1 MGIQAAQGDELGR
14 VAKQAYDEERTRQK
28 TELAKI
34 HQRSF
39 DLLPIEALLKLGQLG
54 FEQQSHAIEQ
64 YLEKSHEQVMAMNA
78 VPATCELIV
87 EYKEAAKQISKEV
100 HSIVASE
107 FAPLLK
113 NDFLELAPEHIDYLD
128 GLLGRMVNAPY
139 KDAVASMLPR
149 PTGGAGGTSVEV
161 ARQSIMTFRDLKENV
176 SEETFSSL
184 SPEQQAEA
192 LRRLPKSN
200 QKYSRLVKEFR
211 AAHQTA
217 LSQATSL
224 LESAPANVLQG
235 AMETA
240 FKEVR
245 SRTEASSDLKDAK
258 LSDKPLAA
266 LEELAKSKRASLQ
279 NFLINHHSS
288 PLIAAQEDNEGMDKQ
303 LLSLMQT
310 YTSLVKITS
319 TSAAPPGPFDSGST
333 TGASVSIANAAAST
347 NATATAAES
356 TEAAAPAESSF
367 IKAITSFFGGGK
379 DKPEDKGAGQSR
391 TPEEE
396 AFAQSRLHSLDDD
409 ANRAITASDFSTARR
424 CYLEAF
430 GVSKMPQLLE
440 KAANMALKLGDTL
453 TAKAEYEQL
462 MQVQDVPGIRKVRAT
477 AKKKLEEMQDE
488 LDRLEVDQ
496 RRSAQEQQPGF
507 QPARSVP
514 NATDAA
520 KVLYLLV
527 AKLKQTLASCF
538 GKAEA
543 PRDLTMKHHALLR
556 LQRWEPSRVA
566 AANQLDSSINED
578 SLFAIAAQLE
588 AALIGENSLPASY
601 RQAMAPPV
609 PHEERKRRVYDELD
623 AAIDDAV
630 GSLGGAATFD
640 PQVDLPLD
648 PKPFELIFSTEMN
661 SLIEYVGPQLR
672 VKTYELNDKVAG
684 EVDENV
690 RLLQSFLQNAQN
702 KEANDVLQAW
712 KFFEPLTKLN
722 AFKNLP
728 GATAFDK
735 VLHEH
740 VEKLES
746 QAMRTVQTT
755 TIVDV
760 AEADGRSRSW
770 QKQISRSVMILG
782 KLSSDIPRASKPVKV
797 GLANVLDAVEQKF
810 GADQMQLLAVEMKGR
825 NAALGQEI
833 VNGSLA
839 FAFVKVAD
847 FNLKTKRDILEV
859 KRLYQERNGA
869 ETDAVWSKYDEFRK
883 HYDQMLREATDDLV
897 PNPDPLA
904 SLITQTK
911 TTVQSDSAGWLTSAS
926 QKHMPK
932 VLAGIFAWWSVKF
945 YVDLKKRNPHL
956 KADPNKLLQPNS
968 VQVVCILRLLGA
980 KEKLQN
986 HLAEVPTGEG
996 KSVILGVLA
1005 TTLALYGFNVDCVC
1019 YSSMLSSRDCDDF
1032 MEMFTAFGLTDRIR
1046 YGTFDTLCEQL
1057 LTEKYGDLRQSTA
1070 DLIAKGSS
1078 VARPAETPPKRVLI
1092 IDEVDVFCS
1101 EAFFGG
1107 AFCPT
1112 LTLKNDEVT
1121 ALTRHIWSLKDT
1133 PGLDLPALKQSGFYQ
1148 AVLQSGVMQPT
1159 NEWLLERAVR
1169 EMDKASR
1176 SYSPKTRDH
1185 LVNADGKIE
1194 YKIDGRDEYGP
1205 WSYNYDTNADYLG
1218 EFERGELTEQQLKN
1232 GLALHVR
1239 CGEFSYAMLPTMFQ
1253 HILGVTG
1260 TLNKDRLPPKM
1271 HDVLKE
1277 EVGIKLFTYCPS
1289 MFPEQKRDWKPASP
1303 AYVQR
1308 AKNTE
1313 EHYHLIV
1320 DEIDTRMTPTTE
1332 MQGKRSVLIFF
1343 RNAAELAN
1351 FRDSS
1356 YFAKYKAEALV
1367 LSERAATNAED
1378 REHIITGATRQ
1389 GQVTLATRIYGRGTD
1404 FKIHDD
1410 RMEKCGGMHVIQTFF
1425 SRDLSEE
1432 IQIMGRCAR
1441 QGCRG
1446 SYSQV
1451 LLGGLDKTPDEIDK
1465 WDAAEV
1471 HSKLAALRAQEGEA
1485 EVQTLR
1491 EMAKERKQEHEVLAR
1506 SLKAFQLGQ
1515 TAGLATLAKR
1525 YNSPGGLTIGPNGM
1539 HVVFCLDESGS
1550 MSFNWMAPWKELVS
1564 AFNAFW
1570 DNEAAKAGTGPPMYA
1585 SVVQFGRTARTTIG
1599 MMPIQGAA
1607 PELSPQWSGTCFHPA
1622 TVMAQDLINQHG
1634 PSNGY
1639 TAVVVF
1645 MSDGAAGDAAPAAQV
1660 LGALAKQH
1668 PGQFESHTVGF
1679 GDGAPTTLERMAF
1692 ANGEPDKNKYRAA
1705 AVGNL
1710 TEAFTAIAKSISP
1723 GRL

>member
-1 MGIQAAQGDELGR
+1 
-14 VAKQAYDEERTRQK
+14 
-28 TELAKI
+28 
-34 HQRSF
+34 
-39 DLLPIEALLKLGQLG
+39 
-54 FEQQSHAIEQ
+54 
-64 YLEKSHEQVMAMNA
+64 
-78 VPATCELIV
+78 
-87 EYKEAAKQISKEV
+87 
-100 HSIVASE
+100 
-107 FAPLLK
+107 
-113 NDFLELAPEHIDYLD
+113 
-128 GLLGRMVNAPY
+128 MVNAPY
-139 KDAVASMLPR
+139 KDSLPHMLPR
-149 PTGGAGGTSVEV
+149 PTGGAGGSSVEV
-161 ARQSIMTFRDLKENV
+161 ARQNITNYRDLKENV
-176 SEETFSSL
+176 SEDAFSS
-184 SPEQQAEA
+184 STPVQQADI

-200 QKYSRLVKEFR
+200 QKYARLVKEFR
-211 AAHQTA
+211 AAHKT
-217 LSQATSL
+217 ATSL
-224 LESAPANVLQG
+224 SESLLEVLAKDPANVSSAALESAF
-235 AMETA
+235 E
-240 FKEVR
+240 EVR
-245 SRTEASSDLKDAK
+245 ARTKASSDLKDAK
-258 LSDKPLAA
+258 LDDKPLAV
-266 LEELAKSKRASLQ
+266 LEEAAKSKRAWLQ
-279 NFLINHHSS
+279 TFLASHPSS
-288 PLIAAQEDNEGMDKQ
+288 PLVAAQAGDEGRDKW

-319 TSAAPPGPFDSGST
+319 ASAVASAGAFDPVGATTGIPVGVANSAA
-333 TGASVSIANAAAST
+333 AALP
-347 NATATAAES
+347 NATATAAAAS
-356 TEAAAPAESSF
+356 TEAAASADSSF
-367 IKAITSFFGGGK
+367 IKSISSFFGGK
-379 DKPEDKGAGQSR
+379 DKAKDGDAKKQ

-396 AFAQSRLHSLDDD
+396 ALAQAELDSLDDE
-409 ANRAITASDFSTARR
+409 ANRAITAGDFSTARG
-424 CYLEAF
+424 CYLQAF
-430 GVSKMPQLLE
+430 GISKMPHLLE
-440 KAANMALKLGDTL
+440 KAADMARKTGDSS

-462 MQVQDVPGIRKVRAT
+462 MQMQDVPGIWKVRAT
-477 AKKKLEEMQDE
+477 AKKKLEAMEDE
-488 LDRLEVDQ
+488 
-496 RRSAQEQQPGF
+496 EQQQQQ
-507 QPARSVP
+507 QPPPPVTAAAVA
-514 NATDAA
+514 NATEAA
-520 KVLYLLV
+520 KVLLLLV
-527 AKLKQTLASCF
+527 AKLRQTLASCF
-538 GKAEA
+538 TKAEL
-543 PRDLTMKHHALLR
+543 PRDLSLKHHALLR
-556 LQRWEPSRVA
+556 LQRWEPSRAA
-566 AANQLDSSINED
+566 AANQLDSSDD

-588 AALIGENSLPASY
+588 AALIDEGSLRASD
-601 RQAMAPPV
+601 RQVMAPPV
-609 PHEERKRRVYDELD
+609 PHEERKRKVYEELEQT
-623 AAIDDAV
+623 IDDTV
-630 GSLGGAATFD
+630 GLLGGAATFD

-648 PKPFELIFSTEMN
+648 PKPFELIFSNEMN

-672 VKTYELNDKVAG
+672 MKIYELNEKVEK

-690 RLLQSFLQNAQN
+690 KQLQSFLQSAQN

-712 KFFEPLTKLN
+712 KFFEPLTKLH

-728 GATAFDK
+728 GASAFDK
-735 VLHEH
+735 ELQQH

-755 TIVDV
+755 TTD
-760 AEADGRSRSW
+760 DGW
-770 QKQISRSVMILG
+770 QKKISRSVMILG
-782 KLSSDIPRASKPVKV
+782 KLSSDIARASKPVKV
-797 GLANVLDAVEQKF
+797 ALTNVLDAVEQKF

-833 VNGSLA
+833 VNGSPA

-847 FNLKTKRDILEV
+847 FNRKTTRNISVV

-869 ETDAVWSKYDEFRK
+869 EIDAVWSKYDEFRT
-883 HYDQMLREATDDLV
+883 HYEQLLREATDDVV
-897 PNPDPLA
+897 PNPDPLG
-904 SLITQTK
+904 SLITYTK
-911 TTVQSDSAGWLTSAS
+911 TTAQADSGGYFTSAS
-926 QKHMPK
+926 QRNMPK

-945 YVDLKKRNPHL
+945 YEDLKKRNPHL
-956 KADPNKLLQPNS
+956 KADPDKLLQPNS

-1032 MEMFTAFGLTDRIR
+1032 MPMFTAFGLTDRIR
-1046 YGTFDTLCEQL
+1046 YGTFDTLCEKL
-1057 LTEKYGDLRQSTA
+1057 LTEKYGNLRQSTA

-1078 VARPAETPPKRVLI
+1078 VARPAEKPPKRVLI

-1101 EAFFGG
+1101 EAFFCG

-1121 ALTRHIWSLKDT
+1121 ALMRYIWSLKDT
-1133 PGLDLPALKQSGFYQ
+1133 SGLDLPALKRSASYQ
-1148 AVLQSGVMQPT
+1148 AVLQSGVLLPT

-1185 LVNADGKIE
+1185 IVNDDGKIE

-1205 WSYNYDTNADYLG
+1205 WSYGYDTNADYLG
-1218 EFERGELTEQQLKN
+1218 EFERGELTEQQLN
-1232 GLALHVR
+1232 DGLALHVR

-1260 TLNKDRLPPKM
+1260 TLDKDRLPPKM

-1289 MFPEQKRDWKPASP
+1289 MFPEQKRDWKPANP

-1320 DEIDTRMTPTTE
+1320 DEIDQRMAPTTE
-1332 MQGKRSVLIFF
+1332 MQGKRSILIFF
-1343 RNAAELAN
+1343 RNAAELAD
-1351 FRDSS
+1351 FRDST

-1367 LSERAATNAED
+1367 LSERTAANAED

-1389 GQVTLATRIYGRGTD
+1389 GQITLATRIYGRGTD
-1404 FKIHDD
+1404 FKIHDE

-1451 LLGGLDKTPDEIDK
+1451 LLGGLDKTPDEIDE

-1471 HSKLAALRAQEGEA
+1471 HSNLAALRAQEGEA

-1506 SLKAFQLGQ
+1506 SLRAFQSGE
-1515 TAGLATLAKR
+1515 TSGLTTLAKR
-1525 YNSPGGLTIGPNGM
+1525 YNSPGGLTIGPMGM

-1550 MSFNWMAPWKELVS
+1550 MSWNWQAPWKELVS
-1564 AFNAFW
+1564 AFTAFW
-1570 DNEAAKAGTGPPMYA
+1570 DNEAAKVGTGGPLMYA
-1585 SVVQFGRTARTTIG
+1585 SVVQFGSSARTTIH
-1599 MMPIQGAA
+1599 MMPVQGAA
-1607 PELSPQWSGTCFHPA
+1607 PALSPKWSGTCFHPA
-1622 TVMAQDLINQHG
+1622 TIMAQDLINQHG
-1634 PSNGY
+1634 PTNGY

-1679 GDGAPTTLERMAF
+1679 GDGAPATLERMAF
-1692 ANGEPDKNKYRAA
+1692 ANGELDKNKYRAA
-1705 AVGNL
+1705 TMGNL

-1723 GRL
+1723 GRLG